1 MNENAHSIA
10 EFRRRQASAFET
22 EVALWAQ
29 EEEGAPLTSEETLCP
44 APEDDGALQVSAD
57 MNGNIWKVLVQPGD
71 EVAAG
76 QPLIIVEA
84 MKMELAI
91 NAPQAGRVKRI
102 GCQPGRPVSPGDAL
116 LWLE

>member
-1 MNENAHSIA
+1 MSDEPPA
-10 EFRRRQASAFET
+10 
-22 EVALWAQ
+22 
-29 EEEGAPLTSEETLCP
+29 EEEI
-44 APEDDGALQVSAD
+44 DDGTLPVNAD

-71 EVAAG
+71 DVTTG

-91 NAPQAGRVKRI
+91 HAPQSGRVKRI

>member
-1 MNENAHSIA
+1 M
-10 EFRRRQASAFET
+10 
-22 EVALWAQ
+22 
-29 EEEGAPLTSEETLCP
+29 
-44 APEDDGALQVSAD
+44 QVSAD

-71 EVAAG
+71 EVEAG

-102 GCQPGRPVSPGDAL
+102 SCQPGRPVSPGDAL